1 MEKIAIQGHRTRYKD
16 VIKILES
23 LGGKNLFNNNGDNTL
38 LFYYVKNNTVINSN
52 YSKNIP
58 KDYKLYT
65 LEEYE
70 QQITRKQIAIQ
81 GHPARGNDII
91 KTLESLGGI
100 NGKGYTGYDPCFY
113 YYINTKN
120 FIDCE
125 PDGHLPQEYKKYNLE
140 EYEQIQ
146 NNMENKR
153 TIQIDLNTAKE
164 WYKQGGDLRQV
175 ALQAFSENELNTLP
189 KSWEEYCN
197 INPYIIPF
205 EEHCLNFDDRVI
217 STPIKNYK
225 RIKNSHFI
233 PSEERAKQFLTLN
246 KLLQIRDYYNQ
257 GWKPD
262 WKDDTKKYVIWS
274 LENTLHPSVSIYVNN
289 PFAFKTKK
297 LRNEFLQNFKE
308 DLETIKELL

>member
-1 MEKIAIQGHRTRYKD
+1 MKKIAIQGHSTRGKD

-23 LGGKNLFNNNGDNTL
+23 LGGN
-38 LFYYVKNNTVINSN
+38 N
-52 YSKNIP
+52 YSCLEGKNTNSFYWVSTSNCNIRCNFPSCVP
-58 KDYKLYT
+58 KGYKYYT

-70 QQITRKQIAIQ
+70 QQ
-81 GHPARGNDII
+81 
-91 KTLESLGGI
+91 
-100 NGKGYTGYDPCFY
+100 F
-113 YYINTKN
+113 
-120 FIDCE
+120 
-125 PDGHLPQEYKKYNLE
+125 
-140 EYEQIQ
+140 
-146 NNMENKR
+146 NNMEKR
-153 TIQIDLNTAKE
+153 NIQIDLTTAKE
-164 WYKQGGDLRQV
+164 WYNQGGDLRQV